1 MSDAGGT
8 RLVLL
13 GTAGGPLPSP
23 VRSGISQAVV
33 VNDRVYV
40 VDCGTGVTGQ
50 LRRARLLSQLHAV
63 FLTHLHSDHACD
75 YFNLFL
81 LGWPI
86 IQHGPPVRVY
96 GPGSAGPMCALPEE
110 GPDEPA
116 IPLVNPENPTP
127 GLVDVTE
134 HHVRANA
141 FDLNIRMRES
151 GRSDLT
157 ELILPEEI
165 SVPGD
170 LRANPFDVAPTMAP
184 MLVHEDDAVRVT
196 AVLVQHAPVFPAF
209 AFRFD
214 TDDGSI
220 VISGDTAPCANV
232 VALAQGA
239 DVLVHE
245 VFNDGAPDE
254 WDDEE
259 TWEAKQRLHHLLTSH
274 TPLSEV
280 GQIAARA
287 DVGRLVLT
295 HFIPGDDTLPDAHW
309 LGGIDSSFTGE
320 VVVGHDLLEIPL

>member
-1 MSDAGGT
+1 MGT

-33 VNDRVYV
+33 VDDRVYV

-50 LRRARLLSQLHAV
+50 LRRARLLTRLRSV

-86 IQHGPPVRVY
+86 IQHGPVVGVY
-96 GPGSAGPMCALPEE
+96 GPGTAGPMCALPAE

-116 IPLVNPENPTP
+116 IPLVNPEDPTP
-127 GLVDVTE
+127 GLVAVTE

-141 FDLNIRMRES
+141 FDLNIRMREA
-151 GRSDLT
+151 GRRDLT
-157 ELILPEEI
+157 ELIRAEEI
-165 SVPGD
+165 VVPAELG
-170 LRANPFDVAPTMAP
+170 ASPFEVAPAMAP
-184 MLVHEDDAVRVT
+184 VLVHEDDAVRVT
-196 AVLVQHAPVFPAF
+196 AILVQHAPVFPAF

-232 VALAQGA
+232 VSLAQEA

-245 VFNDGAPDE
+245 VFDDGGPDG
-254 WDDEE
+254 WADDD
-259 TWEAKQRLHHLLTSH
+259 TWESRQRMHHLLTSH

-280 GQIAARA
+280 GQVAARA

-295 HFIPGDDTLPDAHW
+295 HFIPGDDILPDAHW
-309 LGGIDSSFTGE
+309 AAGIDASFTGE
-320 VVVGHDLLEIPL
+320 LVVGHDLLEITL